1 MASQRQTKGSGSVAR
16 AGAMKSSAS
25 RRGSVAARLGALA
38 AAAAG
43 ALLLAFLAWP
53 TAPAPAN
60 DVDLPAREVPAPAS
74 ARAPRSVRPK
84 SPEAPPSP
92 DSARIG
98 AAFEKFQAALKDI
111 TKEKLEAEQARLRA
125 ALEVARNMPTPEPA
139 VEAIVDE
146 SGLKWNKLTYPSGEI
161 RYEFPTD

>member
-1 MASQRQTKGSGSVAR
+1 MGSQRQTDGSGSVSR
-16 AGAMKSSAS
+16 AGATKSSVPP
-25 RRGSVAARLGALA
+25 RGPTAARLGTLA

-60 DVDLPAREVPAPAS
+60 DVEFPARAVPTPTS
-74 ARAPRSVRPK
+74 ARVSRPVRPK

-98 AAFEKFQAALKDI
+98 AAFQKFQSALKDI
-111 TKEKLEAEQARLRA
+111 TKDKLEAEQARLNA
-125 ALEVARNMPTPEPA
+125 ALEMARNMPTPEPA

>member
-1 MASQRQTKGSGSVAR
+1 
-16 AGAMKSSAS
+16 MKSSMP
-25 RRGSVAARLGALA
+25 RRGPAAARLGAVA

-53 TAPAPAN
+53 TAPPTN
-60 DVDLPAREVPAPAS
+60 DVDLPARAVPTPAN
-74 ARAPRSVRPK
+74 ARATRAVRPQ
-84 SPEAPPSP
+84 SLEAPLSP
-92 DSARIG
+92 DSARIK
-98 AAFEKFQAALKDI
+98 AAFEKFQASLKDI
-111 TKEKLEAEQARLRA
+111 TKERLEAEQVRLKA
-125 ALEVARNMPTPEPA
+125 ALEVARSMPTPEPA

>member
-1 MASQRQTKGSGSVAR
+1 
-16 AGAMKSSAS
+16 MKSSMP
-25 RRGSVAARLGALA
+25 RRGPAAARLGAVA

-53 TAPAPAN
+53 TAPAPTN
-60 DVDLPAREVPAPAS
+60 DVDLPARAVPTPAN
-74 ARAPRSVRPK
+74 ARATRAVRPQ
-84 SPEAPPSP
+84 SLEAPLSP
-92 DSARIG
+92 DSARIK
-98 AAFEKFQAALKDI
+98 AAFEKFQASLKDI
-111 TKEKLEAEQARLRA
+111 TKERLEAEQVRLKA
-125 ALEVARNMPTPEPA
+125 ALEVARSMPTPEPA